1 MIYFLLCCLKRH
13 KKWFNEA
20 HVLLHK
26 CHITTD
32 CGMRCLKPIL
42 CRAFE
47 TDDTEWIVFSHLYI
61 VCIVY
66 KNGRHSII
74 FVRNIWARCPGCL
87 GQDVF
92 TCRLSSSHCRSEQQQ
107 EHISVS
113 AFACYAKTEGK
124 KRPSNNV
131 CWRRRGET
139 ITENTFRQI
148 ANMRSKVTAESEGS
162 NITAI
167 WLIATALVT
176 EASHRQNKQ
185 SEGELLRRREEIRAF

>member
-1 MIYFLLCCLKRH
+1 MLHLFIHAQMETTGVANTQNNLDHSNTYET
-13 KKWFNEA
+13 WFNEA

-124 KRPSNNV
+124 KGLLITSAGG
-131 CWRRRGET
+131 GE
-139 ITENTFRQI
+139 ERQ
-148 ANMRSKVTAESEGS
+148 
-162 NITAI
+162 
-167 WLIATALVT
+167 
-176 EASHRQNKQ
+176 
-185 SEGELLRRREEIRAF
+185 